1 VAGAAFFF
9 GEFERRRRKGSRRA
23 EGSTVRDSRGFDM
36 RGRKRVEKDVGFW
49 SAFFSVL
56 PKMQLCEAG
65 EKQRDLGLQLEKG
78 VGDL

>member
-1 VAGAAFFF
+1 
-9 GEFERRRRKGSRRA
+9 
-23 EGSTVRDSRGFDM
+23 M